1 MKILRIF
8 LYVLLV
14 LIVLGAGAG
23 YGVYRWATSDL
34 PNFTEIADYQ
44 PEVVTTVYAEG
55 GEVLGYFY
63 KEKRWLV
70 RLDQMSR
77 WLPMAFLAAEDSSFY
92 DHEGVD
98 LMAIFRAFVINL
110 RSGSIKQG
118 GSTITQQIVKQLL
131 LTNERSYERKI
142 KEAILA
148 YRLEN
153 YLDKEEILTIY
164 LNEIFLGANSYG
176 VESAARTYFG
186 KHVNELSLAECAV
199 LAGLPQAPSRYN
211 PFLHPRSA
219 RLREEYVLGE
229 MLELGWITQA
239 EHDQALA
246 EEVVFRSMDDPSWKV
261 GAWYLE
267 EVRRALLDRY
277 GEHAVYT
284 SGMVVH
290 TACDLKHQAAA
301 EKAMHDG
308 LVAAAKRHGWLGPL
322 ESIKPLDYAEFL
334 VTHARPSDELTE
346 GQWVKV
352 LVTEV
357 GKSGAKVLIP
367 ASGEDVPQESIHFP
381 DPLEQIDREAF
392 ESFIKGDALLLDL
405 MLPGR
410 VVEPMLTMAAKG
422 RTDVPVTAFAG
433 RIDVKTMSWA
443 RQPNSSVMS
452 AYAPAVADA
461 GEVLKVGDVVWASVR
476 AERGEGETEWSL
488 ALEIE
493 PKVQGALVSLDP
505 RDGRVLALVGGY
517 DYMQSQFNR
526 ATQAK
531 RQPGS
536 AFKPIVYSV
545 ALDNGFTP
553 ASIVMD
559 APIVFENTADGTL
572 WRPENYENKF
582 YGPTMLRTALVK
594 SRNLVTIRVAQKIG
608 INKIISRAKELGLE
622 ADFPHDLSVALGS
635 ASVAPIN
642 LCKAYSVFPRGGS
655 VIDPRLILDVRDA
668 LGQVLYKS
676 EPEFRPAISPQ
687 TAFIMATLMKEVVQ
701 SGTGHGAAVIGRP
714 LAAKTGTT
722 NEERDAWFMGYSP
735 YLLTGVFVGY
745 DEPIPMGRGETGAR
759 AALPIWVQ
767 YRQEVEEDYPV
778 EDFVQPPG
786 VVMVRVDAKTGLRA
800 GSGSGE
806 TYFLPFKTGT
816 EPTRTASSGS
826 SGGGGTSDA
835 AEDDLFKQGF

>member
-8 LYVLLV
+8 LYVLLA
-14 LIVLGAGAG
+14 LMVLGAGAG
-23 YGVYRWATSDL
+23 YGVYRWATKDL

-44 PEVVTTVYAEG
+44 PEVVTTVYAG
-55 GEVLGYFY
+55 SGEVLGYFY

-70 RLDQMSR
+70 RLDEMSR

-98 LMAIFRAFVINL
+98 LMAIFRAFLINL

-186 KHVNELSLAECAV
+186 KHVGELSLAECAV

-219 RLREEYVLGE
+219 RLRQEYVLGE
-229 MLELGWITQA
+229 MLELGWITQQ
-239 EHDQALA
+239 EHDEALV
-246 EEVVFRSMDDPSWKV
+246 EPIEFKSMPDPSWKT

-267 EVRRALLDRY
+267 EVRRTLLDRY

-290 TACDLKHQAAA
+290 TACDMKHQAAA
-301 EKAMHDG
+301 EKSVREG

-322 ESIKPLDYAEFL
+322 EAINPLEYADFI
-334 VTHARPSDELTE
+334 VTHAVPSENLTE

-352 LVTEV
+352 LVTKVE
-357 GKSGAKVLIP
+357 KSGAEVLIP
-367 ASGEDVPQESIHFP
+367 ASGDDVPQESIHFP
-381 DPLEQIDREAF
+381 DPLEQIDREAY
-392 ESFIKGDALLLDL
+392 ESFMKGEAVLLDI

-410 VVEPMLTMAAKG
+410 VAQPLLAMAAKG
-422 RTDVPVTAFAG
+422 RTDIPVTAFKG

-443 RQPNSSVMS
+443 RKPDPKVI
-452 AYAPAVADA
+452 AAWAPAVPDA
-461 GEVLKVGDVVWASVR
+461 NQVLKVGDVVWASVQSPPD
-476 AERGEGETEWSL
+476 EGETEWNL
-488 ALEIE
+488 ALEIQ

-517 DYMQSQFNR
+517 DYMLSQFNR

-545 ALDNGFTP
+545 AMDNGFTP

-559 APIVFENTADGTL
+559 APIVFENTAEGTL

-594 SRNLVTIRVAQKIG
+594 SRNLVTIRVAQRIG
-608 INKIISRAKELGLE
+608 IDKIITRARELGLE

-642 LCKAYSVFPRGGS
+642 LCQAYTVFPRGGS
-655 VIDPRLILDVRDA
+655 VIKPRLILDVQDA
-668 LGQVLYKS
+668 LGQTLYQS
-676 EPEFRPAISPQ
+676 EPESRPAISPQ
-687 TAFIMATLMKEVVQ
+687 TAFIIATLMKEVVQ
-701 SGTGHGAAVIGRP
+701 SGTGAGAKVIGRP
-714 LAAKTGTT
+714 LAGKTGTT
-722 NEERDAWFMGYSP
+722 NEERDAWFMGYAP

-759 AALPIWVQ
+759 AALPIWIG
-767 YRQEVEEDYPV
+767 YRQAVEGDYPV

-786 VVMVRVDAKTGLRA
+786 VVMVRVDARSGLRA

-806 TYFLPFKTGT
+806 TYFLPFKAGT
-816 EPTRTASSGS
+816 EPSRTASSGS
-826 SGGGGTSDA
+826 SGGGSGEA
-835 AEDDLFKQGF
+835 AEDDLLKQGF